1 MVEHITA
8 ARQQASLPNEDLLCA
23 WLDAA
28 EPGERLEYHR
38 GFLARDVDTA
48 KPQRLPEWRRQS
60 LMRLAARA
68 RWAAENGVVHLVQIR
83 RGAGDFSYVA
93 IARPKSRKVQSMIAA
108 LTLPQAA

>member
-1 MVEHITA
+1 MVEDINA
-8 ARQQASLPNEDLLCA
+8 ARKLATPPSEDMLCA

-93 IARPKSRKVQSMIAA
+93 IARPRSPRIQSMITA
-108 LTLPQAA
+108 LMLPQAA

>member
-1 MVEHITA
+1 MVEEINA
-8 ARQQASLPNEDLLCA
+8 ARGVAPPPSEDMLCA

-38 GFLARDVDTA
+38 GFLARDVDMA

-68 RWAAENGVVHLVQIR
+68 RWAAEHGVVHLVQIR

-93 IARPKSRKVQSMIAA
+93 IARPRSPKVQTMIAS
-108 LTLPQAA
+108 LMLPQAA

>member
-1 MVEHITA
+1 MVDTISKKRDSA
-8 ARQQASLPNEDLLCA
+8 AHPTEDLLCA

-60 LMRLAARA
+60 LMRLASRA
-68 RWAAENGVVHLVQIR
+68 RWAAENGAVHLVQIR
-83 RGAGDFSYVA
+83 RGARDFSYVA
-93 IARPKSRKVQSMIAA
+93 IARPKSRKVQSMITA
-108 LTLPQAA
+108 LMLPQAA